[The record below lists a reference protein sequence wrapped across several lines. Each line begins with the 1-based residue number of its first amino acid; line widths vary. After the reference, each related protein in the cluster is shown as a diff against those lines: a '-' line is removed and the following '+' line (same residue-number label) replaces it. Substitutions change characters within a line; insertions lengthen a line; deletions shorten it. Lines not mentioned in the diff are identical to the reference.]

1 LVSKIV
7 SWLSYSSLVPPNLF
21 ILLAL
26 AGVLIAWRQKGFG
39 LSVATGAIGCLY
51 LVSMPLTAG
60 VLMRSTEAIASG
72 EPKLPAGQTPGAI
85 IVLSADA
92 RYGEDGPETV
102 GPLTLERLVEA
113 AKQQRRLGLPILV
126 SGGPPG
132 HPQSSLAAL
141 MSKALKADFD
151 ISVRWREDRSR
162 NTFEN
167 ALFSAAILR
176 EAGIG
181 SALVVAHPWDMARA
195 LWSFRAVGYPV
206 VPLPTSEGRGLSFS
220 ASAFLPQIPA
230 LEDSYY
236 ALHELIGLGWYHL
249 RYGRLIVS
257 RDATCN

>member
-1 LVSKIV
+1 MSKIV

-21 ILLAL
+21 ILLAM
-26 AGVLIAWRQKGFG
+26 AGVLIAWRWKGFG

-72 EPKLPAGQTPGAI
+72 EPELPDGQRPGAI

-92 RYGEDGPETV
+92 RYGEGGPEAV

-132 HPQSSLAAL
+132 YGERSLAAL
-141 MSKALKADFD
+141 MSKALEEHFA
-151 ISVRWREDRSR
+151 IPVRWREDRSR
-162 NTFEN
+162 NTYEN
-167 ALFSAAILR
+167 ATFSAAILR
-176 EAGIG
+176 QAGVG

-206 VPLPTSEGRGLSFS
+206 APLPTPGGRELSFS
-220 ASAFLPQIPA
+220 PAALLPQIPA
-230 LEDSYY
+230 LKDSYY
-236 ALHELIGLGWYHL
+236 ALHELIGLGWYRL
-249 RYGRLIVS
+249 RYERWWGRPAAIE
-257 RDATCN
+257 N

>member
-1 LVSKIV
+1 
-7 SWLSYSSLVPPNLF
+7 LVPPNLF
-21 ILLAL
+21 ILLAM
-26 AGVLIAWRQKGFG
+26 AGVLVAWLRTG
-39 LSVATGAIGCLY
+39 LGLAVATGAVGCLY

-60 VLMRSTEAIASG
+60 LLIRSAEAIASV
-72 EPKLPAGQTPGAI
+72 EPGPPPGQPPGAI

-92 RYGEDGPETV
+92 RYGESGPEAV

-113 AKQQRRLGLPILV
+113 AKQQRQLGLPILV

-132 HPQSSLAAL
+132 HPERSMAAL
-141 MSKALKADFD
+141 MSKALKEDFD

-167 ALFSAAILR
+167 AFFSAAILR
-176 EAGIG
+176 EAGIR

-206 VPLPTSEGRGLSFS
+206 VPLSTSEGRGLSFS

-249 RYGRLIVS
+249 RYGR
-257 RDATCN
+257 